1 MEIPD
6 KDTLLSASHLLRGYQ
21 KMRHSAVVKKSETIY
36 SGKRITVTKDII
48 VQPGGATAM
57 REVVRFANA
66 AACVPLTKKK
76 EVVLIKQFRYPT
88 GGYIYEIPAGILNWR
103 EKPTSCAAREV
114 EEETGLRPGKLTFI
128 GKIHPSPGVC
138 TEVIY
143 LFLAEDLKESLQNLE
158 HGEEIKVRKVALKKA
173 FQMIKEGKITDA
185 KTICALFLVRERT
198 GKRLRK

>member
-1 MEIPD
+1 
-6 KDTLLSASHLLRGYQ
+6 
-21 KMRHSAVVKKSETIY
+21 MRRSAVVKKSETIY

-48 VQPGGATAM
+48 IQPGGATAM

-66 AACVPLTKKK
+66 AAAVPLTKKK
-76 EVVLIKQFRYPT
+76 EVVLIKQFRYAA

-103 EKPTSCAAREV
+103 EKPASCAAREV

-173 FQMIKEGKITDA
+173 LQMIREGKITDA

-198 GKRLRK
+198 GNRLRK